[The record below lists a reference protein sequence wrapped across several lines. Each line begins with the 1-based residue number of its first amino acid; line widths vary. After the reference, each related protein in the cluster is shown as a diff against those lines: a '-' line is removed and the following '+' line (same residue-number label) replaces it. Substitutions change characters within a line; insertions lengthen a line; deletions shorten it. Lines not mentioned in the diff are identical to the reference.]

1 MGSYPNS
8 LQVTLR
14 IFIMV
19 HVPRK
24 FPMVHPGG
32 IILIGSSPGVVRISR
47 VVAIV
52 PESTPR

>member
-47 VVAIV
+47 MVTII
-52 PESTPR
+52 PGRTPR